1 MKKFLLIL
9 FVYVAVT
16 SGACAQKSYTV
27 TVTITRIETLN
38 APLVIGLYS
47 DEDSFKSKKAIDSLH
62 VIPAKETITV
72 AFRKVP
78 AGTYAIALFQDVN
91 KTGKLTTKEFGIP
104 TEPVGISNYPLS
116 GIPQPPKFKKAAF
129 EVSENMAMTI
139 PLMFSKDYKKEIKRI
154 E

>member
-1 MKKFLLIL
+1 MKKLLLIL
-9 FVYVAVT
+9 LVCIAVV
-16 SGACAQKSYTV
+16 SGAYAQKSYTV
-27 TVTITRIETLN
+27 TLTITRIETMK

-47 DEDSFKSKKAIDSLH
+47 DEASFKSKKAIDSLH
-62 VIPAKETITV
+62 VIPTKETMTV
-72 AFRKVP
+72 AFKKVP

-104 TEPVGISNYPLS
+104 AEPVGISNYPLS

-139 PLMFSKDYKKEIKRI
+139 PLMFSKDYKKDI
-154 E
+154 EKIE